1 MPMRRP
7 QKEQA
12 VETIKATFEKSV
24 AAVLLDFRGIDVP
37 TITDL
42 RFRFR
47 EAGIEYKVVK
57 NNLVRKA
64 LEGTP
69 LADNAPLA
77 EQLVGPTGIA
87 WSFEDPSLAAKIV
100 KKFRKEGDEQEKL
113 TVKGGILSGEF
124 LEAERVEQELANLP
138 GKDELRAQLL
148 AQLMAPMQN
157 LVRQLQAPGQNLA
170 YAFEARRNQQEGG

>member
-7 QKEQA
+7 DKEQS
-12 VETIKATFEKSV
+12 VEKLREAFERSV
-24 AAVLLDFRGIDVP
+24 AAVFVDFRGIDVP

-42 RFRFR
+42 RVRFR
-47 EAGIEYKVVK
+47 QAGVQYAVVK

-69 LADNAPLA
+69 LDGNDDLEANLA
-77 EQLVGPTGIA
+77 GPTAIA
-87 WSFEDPSLAAKIV
+87 WSFEDPSLAAKII
-100 KKFRKEGDEQEKL
+100 KAFRKEGDTQEKL
-113 TVKGGILSGEF
+113 KVKCGILDDQFLSGERV
-124 LEAERVEQELANLP
+124 EAELATLP
-138 GKDELRAQLL
+138 GKDELRASLL

-170 YAFEARRNQQEGG
+170 YALEARRNQQEGG